1 MILPLGL
8 MRKYLNQIMRLFILL
23 SISAFQGRKSD
34 LEHPMVVVIDTQR
47 IKSEEERL
55 LQEAGIGIAATEILA
70 SSDCNLLYRFLH
82 TTKSIL

>member
-1 MILPLGL
+1 
-8 MRKYLNQIMRLFILL
+8 
-23 SISAFQGRKSD
+23 
-34 LEHPMVVVIDTQR
+34 MVVVIDTQR